1 MLNAHNGNTC
11 QQESEKGHWHIPIA
25 SELDYDAERTWLC
38 ITRANSHLVKEAS
51 AIITK
56 GNTKFTLSLVLHL
69 KYMDLLFSQP

>member
-38 ITRANSHLVKEAS
+38 ITRANSHAVKEDS
-51 AIITK
+51 ATITE
-56 GNTKFTLSLVLHL
+56 GNTKFSL
-69 KYMDLLFSQP
+69 